1 LVNIVLG
8 LGFPERRSQ
17 TRIHHREPNQNQRK
31 KDIGSGKCNRPELS
45 TKRSGKNCN
54 TSGATRMH
62 SPPPMTA
69 AYRGLRYRAA
79 IVPAAKP
86 TAASAI
92 EPKQHGRSR
101 TGTIG
106 LGPAREM
113 TAGR

>member
-17 TRIHHREPNQNQRK
+17 TRIHDREPNQNQRK

-45 TKRSGKNCN
+45 DKAIGEKLQHQRRHQHAQS
-54 TSGATRMH
+54 
-62 SPPPMTA
+62 A
-69 AYRGLRYRAA
+69 ADDCCVPAERYRAA
-79 IVPAAKP
+79 SVPAAKP

-92 EPKQHGRSR
+92 EPKQDGRSR

-106 LGPAREM
+106 LSPAREM